1 MKKYLVGSR
10 AFFSGMEGFSPK
22 DQDFLLLESAPLDYE
37 WRREQHLRGVCTFF
51 YKIEPPAQMVQRCL
65 NARDALQLGKFLV
78 PEVAAEL
85 GMSVDDIRPLETM
98 LPLLDEKHRYY
109 EIIFRAYMTN
119 GSFTLTEAQ
128 RLEAYKSYTESRK
141 KEKEVKHEPIS

>member
-10 AFFSGMEGFSPK
+10 AFFSGTEGFSPK
-22 DQDFLLLESAPLDYE
+22 DQDFLVLESAPLDYE

-51 YKIEPPAQMVQRCL
+51 YKIEPPAQMVQR
-65 NARDALQLGKFLV
+65 AVDSKDALQLCKFLV

-85 GMSVDDIRPLETM
+85 RMSVDNIRPLETL

-128 RLEAYKSYTESRK
+128 RLEAYQSYTESRERK
-141 KEKEVKHEPIS
+141 DNK

>member
-22 DQDFLLLESAPLDYE
+22 DQDFLVLESAPLDYE

-65 NARDALQLGKFLV
+65 NARDALQLCKFLV
-78 PEVAAEL
+78 PEVAVEL
-85 GMSVDDIRPLETM
+85 RMSVDDIRPLETM

>member
-1 MKKYLVGSR
+1 MKKYVVGSR
-10 AFFSGMEGFSPK
+10 AFFSGMEGFRSK
-22 DQDFLLLESAPLDYE
+22 DKDYLVLEDNPIGYN
-37 WRREQHLRGVCTFF
+37 WRREQSLRGICTFY
-51 YKIEPPAQMVQRCL
+51 YKRLPVEQLVQRCL

-85 GMSVDDIRPLETM
+85 RMSVDDIRPLETL

-128 RLEAYKSYTESRK
+128 RLEAYKSYTESRERK
-141 KEKEVKHEPIS
+141 DNK

>member
-1 MKKYLVGSR
+1 MKKYVVGSR
-10 AFFSGMEGFSPK
+10 AFFSGMEGFRSK
-22 DQDFLLLESAPLDYE
+22 DKDYLVLEDNPIGYN
-37 WRREQHLRGVCTFF
+37 WRREQSLRGICTFY
-51 YKIEPPAQMVQRCL
+51 YKRLPVEQLVQRCL
-65 NARDALQLGKFLV
+65 NARDALHLGKFLV

-85 GMSVDDIRPLETM
+85 RMSVDDIRPLETL

-128 RLEAYKSYTESRK
+128 RLEAYKSYTESRERK
-141 KEKEVKHEPIS
+141 DNK

>member
-1 MKKYLVGSR
+1 MKKYVVGSR
-10 AFFSGMEGFSPK
+10 AFFSGMEGFRSK
-22 DQDFLLLESAPLDYE
+22 DKDYLVLEDNPIGYN
-37 WRREQHLRGVCTFF
+37 WRREQSLRGICTFY
-51 YKIEPPAQMVQRCL
+51 YKRLPVEQLVQRCL

-85 GMSVDDIRPLETM
+85 RMSVDDIRPLETL

-109 EIIFRAYMTN
+109 EIIFRAYLTN

-128 RLEAYKSYTESRK
+128 RLEAYKSYTESRERK
-141 KEKEVKHEPIS
+141 DNK